1 MQQLP
6 KMMKN
11 KNTNGY
17 TCWSADI
24 CNNCR
29 KLWKT
34 KIQMDTSW
42 SAGDVQTL
50 KKKFWSRLILA
61 FSLFVELSFLI
72 VNIIHVAFHA
82 HFTLMWWKKIMIL
95 SCASISWLEAGGR
108 LVTCLFQLAHP
119 RTFLGL
125 FLLCQFSTHDWV
137 KLGCVEICWLCCSS
151 WLWWLCCI
159 WLPFTKIFSTP
170 DGFWFWINFNMWMCG
185 SLLTVLKL
193 IGWLVSLCVKE
204 ENLIGVCL
212 WGGQL
217 WCRRKVWH
225 GQKTIF

>member
-1 MQQLP
+1 M
-6 KMMKN
+6 
-11 KNTNGY
+11 
-17 TCWSADI
+17 DI
-24 CNNCR
+24 CVDLQIYATIAENYEKQKYKWIYLDLLEMCKHWR
-29 KLWKT
+29 RRS
-34 KIQMDTSW
+34 D
-42 SAGDVQTL
+42 
-50 KKKFWSRLILA
+50 LA
-61 FSLFVELSFLI
+61 SSLHFPFFVELSFLI

-82 HFTLMWWKKIMIL
+82 HFTVMWWKKIMIL
-95 SCASISWLEAGGR
+95 SISWLEAGGR
-108 LVTCLFQLAHP
+108 LVTCLFQLAHL

-137 KLGCVEICWLCCSS
+137 KLGCVEICWLCSS
-151 WLWWLCCI
+151 WFWWLCCI

-185 SLLTVLKL
+185 SLLTVFKL

-212 WGGQL
+212 WRGQL
-217 WCRRKVWH
+217 WCRRKAWH